1 MNREDAIRL
10 VIVLVLA
17 GVAFTLAYI
26 IVGVFHAVFA
36 VIAWAVLSVGIFRA
50 IMYFFGLR
58 IGRMSMACILAAVV
72 ATVCSAVI
80 VWVAY
85 DVVKVVALILLGW
98 YIFKLM
104 LRYLEPEIERELME
118 VFG

>member
-26 IVGVFHAVFA
+26 IVGVFHVVFA
-36 VIAWAVLSVGIFRA
+36 VIAWAVLSVGIIRA
-50 IMYFFGLR
+50 IMYFFTK
-58 IGRMSMACILAAVV
+58 IGGMSVACILAAVI

-85 DVVKVVALILLGW
+85 DVVKVVALILLAW

-104 LRYLEPEIERELME
+104 LRYLEPDIEKELME